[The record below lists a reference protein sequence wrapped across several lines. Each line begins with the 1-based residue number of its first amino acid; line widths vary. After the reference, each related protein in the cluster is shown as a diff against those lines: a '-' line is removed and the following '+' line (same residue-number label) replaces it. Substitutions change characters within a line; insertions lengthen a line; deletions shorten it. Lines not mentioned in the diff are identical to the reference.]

1 MLNVTIHANKQIN
14 KFIKSGVSVYTLKF
28 LTGTVVSGLAGQIHK
43 RKRKFHLSETITWC
57 ITTVAIQVDKL

>member
-43 RKRKFHLSETITWC
+43 RKRKFHLSETIT
-57 ITTVAIQVDKL
+57 